1 MTYAFFPGCSLAHT
15 ASAYADSIWA
25 VAERLGLDLA
35 EIEDWNCCGATEY
48 SAIELL
54 PAYAL
59 VARNLALVNGDLSQV
74 VAPCSLC
81 YVNLRRTQQALDERE
96 TLRAQVDDALAAGGL
111 SYQPGRLSVR
121 HLLDVVVNDVGL
133 GTIASNIVRPLYGL
147 RIAPYYG
154 CLTVR
159 PGKGFDDPEQPESLD
174 LLLRALGAEVVDF
187 PLKADCCGGHMTQIS
202 PEVAYGLLRRL
213 LQNATD
219 RGADLVVTV
228 CPMCQLNLD
237 AYQDRVNRHFGTDF
251 HLPVLFFTQAVG
263 LALGLSPE
271 ALGLG
276 KEIEPARPVLEAKW
290 STEPPPAPEQP
301 RRPHRRRRDPTLPM
315 PEARNVL
322 HG

>member
-15 ASAYADSIWA
+15 ASAYADSIGG
-25 VAERLGLDLA
+25 VAERLGLELA
-35 EIEDWNCCGATEY
+35 EIRDWNCCGATEY
-48 SAIELL
+48 FAIEQL

-59 VARNLALVNGDLSQV
+59 VARNLALVDGDLDQV

-81 YVNLRRTQQALDERE
+81 YLNLRKTQRALDEGE

-133 GTIASNIVRPLYGL
+133 GAIASAVVRPLYGL

-159 PGKGFDDPEQPESLD
+159 PGGGFDDPEQPASLD
-174 LLLRALGAEVVDF
+174 ELLRALGAVVVDF

-202 PEVAYGLLRRL
+202 AQVAYSLLRRL

-219 RGADLVVTV
+219 RGADLLVTA

-237 AYQDRVNRHFGTDF
+237 AYQGRVNRHFGTSY
-251 HLPVLFFTQAVG
+251 HLPVLFFTQAIG
-263 LALGLSPE
+263 LALGLAPE
-271 ALGLG
+271 ALGIG
-276 KEIEPARPVLEAKW
+276 KEIVPAGPVLETRW
-290 STEPPPAPEQP
+290 SAEPPPAPEKP
-301 RRPHRRRRDPTLPM
+301 RRTQRPRRDKGLPM
-315 PEARNVL
+315 PTARYVR
-322 HG
+322 HD